1 MNKITAVGRL
11 TADPTITESANG
23 AALCHF
29 TVAAN
34 TRRKNAAG
42 QPLTNFYRCTVWRAI
57 AENCARYLQKGSQC
71 AVEGNIQNR
80 TYEKDGEKRYITEI
94 VADRVE
100 FLGRPAQSNGGSG
113 YDEFGRKEA
122 IEDLPSVEDDTELP
136 F

>member
-42 QPLTNFYRCTVWRAI
+42 QPLTNFYRCTVWRTI
-57 AENCARYLQKGSQC
+57 AENCARYLHTGDMVTISGDL
-71 AVEGNIQNR
+71 AL
-80 TYEKDGEKRYITEI
+80 TEYSDRNGQPRCSLEVDVSD
-94 VADRVE
+94 VA
-100 FLGRPAQSNGGSG
+100 FPPAPKAPPTVQAPADS
-113 YDEFGRKEA
+113 D
-122 IEDLPSVEDDTELP
+122 ELP
-136 F
+136 I

>member
-11 TADPTITESANG
+11 TADPTITESVNG

-57 AENCARYLQKGSQC
+57 AENCARYLHKGDMVTISGDL
-71 AVEGNIQNR
+71 AL
-80 TYEKDGEKRYITEI
+80 TEYSDRNGQPRCSLEVDVSD
-94 VADRVE
+94 VA
-100 FLGRPAQSNGGSG
+100 FPPAPKAPPTVQAPADS
-113 YDEFGRKEA
+113 D
-122 IEDLPSVEDDTELP
+122 ELP
-136 F
+136 I

>member
-57 AENCARYLQKGSQC
+57 AENCARYLRKGDMVTISGDL
-71 AVEGNIQNR
+71 AL
-80 TYEKDGEKRYITEI
+80 TEYSDRNGQPRCSLEVDVSD
-94 VADRVE
+94 VA
-100 FLGRPAQSNGGSG
+100 FPPAPKAPPTVQAPADS
-113 YDEFGRKEA
+113 D
-122 IEDLPSVEDDTELP
+122 ELP
-136 F
+136 I

>member
-57 AENCARYLQKGSQC
+57 AENCARYLHKGDMVTISGDL
-71 AVEGNIQNR
+71 AL
-80 TYEKDGEKRYITEI
+80 TEYSDRNGQPRCSLEAP
-94 VADRVE
+94 AD
-100 FLGRPAQSNGGSG
+100 S
-113 YDEFGRKEA
+113 D
-122 IEDLPSVEDDTELP
+122 ELP
-136 F
+136 I

>member
-57 AENCARYLQKGSQC
+57 AENCARYLHKGDMVTISGDL
-71 AVEGNIQNR
+71 AL
-80 TYEKDGEKRYITEI
+80 TEYSDRNGQPRCSLEVDVSD
-94 VADRVE
+94 VA
-100 FLGRPAQSNGGSG
+100 FPPAP
-113 YDEFGRKEA
+113 KA
-122 IEDLPSVEDDTELP
+122 PSTVQAPADSDELP
-136 F
+136 I

>member
-57 AENCARYLQKGSQC
+57 AENCARYLHKGDMVTISGDL
-71 AVEGNIQNR
+71 AL
-80 TYEKDGEKRYITEI
+80 TEYSDRNGQPRCSLEVDVSD
-94 VADRVE
+94 VA
-100 FLGRPAQSNGGSG
+100 FPPAP
-113 YDEFGRKEA
+113 KA
-122 IEDLPSVEDDTELP
+122 PSTVQALADSDELP
-136 F
+136 I

>member
-57 AENCARYLQKGSQC
+57 AENCARYLHKGDMVTISGDL
-71 AVEGNIQNR
+71 AL
-80 TYEKDGEKRYITEI
+80 TEYSDRNGQPRCSLEVDVSD
-94 VADRVE
+94 VA
-100 FLGRPAQSNGGSG
+100 FPPAPKAPPTVQAPADS
-113 YDEFGRKEA
+113 D
-122 IEDLPSVEDDTELP
+122 ELP
-136 F
+136 I

>member
-23 AALCHF
+23 AVLCHF

-57 AENCARYLQKGSQC
+57 AENCARYLHKGDMVTISGDL
-71 AVEGNIQNR
+71 AL
-80 TYEKDGEKRYITEI
+80 TEYSDRNGQPRCSLEVDVSD
-94 VADRVE
+94 VA
-100 FLGRPAQSNGGSG
+100 FPPAPKAPPTVQAPADS
-113 YDEFGRKEA
+113 D
-122 IEDLPSVEDDTELP
+122 ELP
-136 F
+136 I

>member
-34 TRRKNAAG
+34 THRKNASG

-57 AENCARYLQKGSQC
+57 AENCARYLHKGDMVTISGDL
-71 AVEGNIQNR
+71 AL
-80 TYEKDGEKRYITEI
+80 TEYSDRNGQPRCSLEVDVSD
-94 VADRVE
+94 VAFPPVPKAPPTVQA
-100 FLGRPAQSNGGSG
+100 PADS
-113 YDEFGRKEA
+113 D
-122 IEDLPSVEDDTELP
+122 ELP
-136 F
+136 I

>member
-23 AALCHF
+23 AALCNF

-57 AENCARYLQKGSQC
+57 AENCARYLHKGDMVTISGDL
-71 AVEGNIQNR
+71 AL
-80 TYEKDGEKRYITEI
+80 TEYSDRNGQPRCSLEVDVSD
-94 VADRVE
+94 VA
-100 FLGRPAQSNGGSG
+100 FPPAPKAPPTVQAPADS
-113 YDEFGRKEA
+113 D
-122 IEDLPSVEDDTELP
+122 ELP
-136 F
+136 I

>member
-11 TADPTITESANG
+11 TADPTITESANS

-57 AENCARYLQKGSQC
+57 AEKGDMVTISGDL
-71 AVEGNIQNR
+71 AL
-80 TYEKDGEKRYITEI
+80 TEYSDRNGQPRCSLEVDVSD
-94 VADRVE
+94 VA
-100 FLGRPAQSNGGSG
+100 FPPAPKAPPTVQAPADS
-113 YDEFGRKEA
+113 D
-122 IEDLPSVEDDTELP
+122 ELP
-136 F
+136 I

>member
-42 QPLTNFYRCTVWRAI
+42 QTLTNFYRCTVWRAI
-57 AENCARYLQKGSQC
+57 AENCARYLHKGDMVTISGDL
-71 AVEGNIQNR
+71 AL
-80 TYEKDGEKRYITEI
+80 TEYSDRNGQPRCSLEVDVSD
-94 VADRVE
+94 VA
-100 FLGRPAQSNGGSG
+100 FPPAPKAPPTVQAPADS
-113 YDEFGRKEA
+113 D
-122 IEDLPSVEDDTELP
+122 ELP
-136 F
+136 I

>member
-11 TADPTITESANG
+11 TADPTITESANS

-57 AENCARYLQKGSQC
+57 AENCARYLHKGDMVTIS
-71 AVEGNIQNR
+71 GNLAL
-80 TYEKDGEKRYITEI
+80 TEYSDRNGQPRCSLEVDI
-94 VADRVE
+94 SDVA
-100 FLGRPAQSNGGSG
+100 FPPAPKAPPTVQAPADS
-113 YDEFGRKEA
+113 D
-122 IEDLPSVEDDTELP
+122 ELP
-136 F
+136 I

>member
-42 QPLTNFYRCTVWRAI
+42 QPLTNFYRCTAWRAI
-57 AENCARYLQKGSQC
+57 AENCARYLHKGDMVTISGDL
-71 AVEGNIQNR
+71 AL
-80 TYEKDGEKRYITEI
+80 TEYSDRNGQPRCSLEVDVSD
-94 VADRVE
+94 VA
-100 FLGRPAQSNGGSG
+100 FPPAPKAPPTVQAPADS
-113 YDEFGRKEA
+113 D
-122 IEDLPSVEDDTELP
+122 ELP
-136 F
+136 I

>member
-57 AENCARYLQKGSQC
+57 AENCARYLHRGDMVTISGDL
-71 AVEGNIQNR
+71 AL
-80 TYEKDGEKRYITEI
+80 TEYSDRNGQPRCSLEVDVSD
-94 VADRVE
+94 VA
-100 FLGRPAQSNGGSG
+100 FPPAPKAPPTVQAPADS
-113 YDEFGRKEA
+113 D
-122 IEDLPSVEDDTELP
+122 ELP
-136 F
+136 I

>member
-57 AENCARYLQKGSQC
+57 AENCARYLHKGDMVTISGDL
-71 AVEGNIQNR
+71 AL
-80 TYEKDGEKRYITEI
+80 TEYSDRNGQPRCSLEVDVSD
-94 VADRVE
+94 VAYP
-100 FLGRPAQSNGGSG
+100 PAPKAPPTVQAPADS
-113 YDEFGRKEA
+113 D
-122 IEDLPSVEDDTELP
+122 ELP
-136 F
+136 I

>member
-34 TRRKNAAG
+34 TRRKNVSG

-57 AENCARYLQKGSQC
+57 AENCARYLHKGDMVTISGDL
-71 AVEGNIQNR
+71 AL
-80 TYEKDGEKRYITEI
+80 TEYSDRNGQPRCSLEVDVSD
-94 VADRVE
+94 VA
-100 FLGRPAQSNGGSG
+100 FPPAPKAPPTVQAPADS
-113 YDEFGRKEA
+113 D
-122 IEDLPSVEDDTELP
+122 ELP
-136 F
+136 I